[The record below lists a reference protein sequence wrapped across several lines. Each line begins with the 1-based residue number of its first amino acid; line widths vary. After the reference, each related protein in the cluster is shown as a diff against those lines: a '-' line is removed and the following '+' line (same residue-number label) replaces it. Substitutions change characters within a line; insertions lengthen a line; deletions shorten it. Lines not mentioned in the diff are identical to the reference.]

1 MKYLRIGFI
10 ILFTAM
16 LLLPTVFFNFQEESI
31 SEIDNRELT
40 RFPKSAETVQAF
52 TADFNDYV
60 NDRIG
65 FRNELINSYT
75 VLNDKLFSIMVHPT
89 YTYGQEGYVFF
100 KVGRS
105 SYNYEYLEA
114 FAQSVKKMQK
124 YCEARGVP
132 FIVFFTPA
140 KTTVYSQYLPKGLV
154 YNNEGVQWLLNR
166 FGELGIECVDSTPVL
181 EEKSKTDQVYNV
193 KYDAGHWNDL
203 GAFYGTNE
211 LLSEISRYFPAVR
224 QNTLDDFEVSTR
236 LETSLPV
243 SQFTINEEVP
253 VFTLKNDYASDLT
266 EEYSADLKMD
276 PNYRTFSYSHNG
288 LKNEAPKVL
297 MFQGS
302 YLNSRTK
309 YLKNQ
314 FREYITV
321 HNYQNVLDLDY
332 YFQIFEPECVV
343 FEFSEYTLSNTYF
356 SYEKMEGMEFGP
368 PYSDFEGFDTVYG
381 AGADLSYTANE
392 EITDITVTGIPNSS
406 GYAYLCRE
414 DYAWE
419 LKWDDE
425 SESYHVSVPTREF
438 SAFDSKVQVVDKG
451 VKTEYLIE

>member
-1 MKYLRIGFI
+1 MKYLRIGLI
-10 ILFTAM
+10 VLFAAM
-16 LLLPTVFFNFQEESI
+16 LLLPTVFFNFQEESL

-40 RFPKSAETVQAF
+40 RFPEDAETVQEF

-114 FAQSVKKMQK
+114 FARSVEKMRE

-132 FIVFFTPA
+132 FVVFFTPA
-140 KTTVYSQYLPKGLV
+140 KTTVYSEYLPKGLV
-154 YNNEGVQWLLNR
+154 YNNDGVLWLLNR
-166 FGELGIECVDSTPVL
+166 FGELGIDLVDSTPVL
-181 EEKSKTDQVYNV
+181 EEKSETEQVYNV

-211 LLSEISRYFPAVR
+211 LLGEISRYFPAVQ
-224 QNTLDDFEVSTR
+224 QNTLDDFEISTL

-243 SQFTINEEVP
+243 SQFAIDEEVP
-253 VFTLKNDYASDLT
+253 VFTLINDDAWDLT
-266 EEYSADLKMD
+266 EEYAADLKMD
-276 PNYRTFSYSHNG
+276 PSYRTFSYSYNR

-343 FEFSEYTLSNTYF
+343 FEFTEYTLSNTYF
-356 SYEKMEGMEFGP
+356 SYEKMNAMELSP
-368 PYSDFEGFDTVYG
+368 PYREFEGLNTVPG
-381 AGADLSYTANE
+381 GEADLFYTPNT
-392 EITDITVTGIPNSS
+392 EITDITVAGIPGG
-406 GYAYLCRE
+406 GYAYLCQE

-425 SESYHVSVPTREF
+425 NQSYLVSVPTGEF
-438 SAFDSKVQVVDKG
+438 SPAGAITVQVVDRG